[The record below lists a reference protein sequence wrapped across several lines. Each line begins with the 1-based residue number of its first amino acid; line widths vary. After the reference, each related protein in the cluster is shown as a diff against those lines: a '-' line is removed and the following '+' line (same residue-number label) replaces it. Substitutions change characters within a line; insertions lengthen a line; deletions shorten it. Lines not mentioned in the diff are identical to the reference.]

1 MTLGTRTARAEAPD
15 LPAPDLRT
23 VTIDVGA
30 IGTLALGELAEL
42 SELTGI
48 SLDELRYRL
57 RPRAGEA
64 PDPAAIIRVAIALA
78 VVLERRTDP
87 TLTMADARRW
97 DIQVVS
103 QERSPKA
110 RARTTRARSSRG

>member
-1 MTLGTRTARAEAPD
+1 MTTGTRTSARTEAPA
-15 LPAPDLRT
+15 PAPDLRT
-23 VTIDVGA
+23 VTIDVDA

-42 SELTGI
+42 SDLTGI
-48 SLDELRYRL
+48 PLDELRYRL
-57 RPRAGEA
+57 RPRDQEA

-97 DIQVVS
+97 DIRVVTV
-103 QERSPKA
+103 EPDPPR
-110 RARTTRARSSRG
+110 RARGTRARSSRG